1 MLSML
6 IRVQIENV
14 QDLVDKFQ
22 CIFLETFQIYLH
34 AVMCLIEH
42 ISHYNNLNFNVSDTF
57 CACF

>member
-6 IRVQIENV
+6 ICVQIENV

-42 ISHYNNLNFNVSDTF
+42 ISYADHLSF
-57 CACF
+57 